1 MSVEK
6 EMRMNASI
14 KRYVYVFLHI
24 IMWGIVFAGPFF
36 PPYHPHIRES
46 GFILMHFIKVGTMC
60 CFFYANYFF
69 LIDILLFKNKF
80 ARFFALNLLLIVAC
94 SLFTHFLFGIIGSHR
109 HIISVSFS
117 GFFCPVSPSCLP
129 TSARWRTSLWCFAI
143 PYLC

>member
-46 GFILMHFIKVGTMC
+46 GLQIT
-60 CFFYANYFF
+60 
-69 LIDILLFKNKF
+69 
-80 ARFFALNLLLIVAC
+80 
-94 SLFTHFLFGIIGSHR
+94 
-109 HIISVSFS
+109 FS
-117 GFFCPVSPSCLP
+117 
-129 TSARWRTSLWCFAI
+129 
-143 PYLC
+143 